1 MIVGIGV
8 DIVDVA
14 RFEQSL
20 ARTPSMKSRLFTERE
35 CVDHKGIALTP
46 VRLAARFAVKE
57 ALAKALGAPGDLAWH
72 DCEVLTDDSGAP
84 LIVASGTVEQA
95 CMFRDVTRWHVSMSH
110 DAGMAIAYVIAE
122 KGEDDD
128 SSVA

>member
-1 MIVGIGV
+1 MIIGIGV

-20 ARTPSMKSRLFTERE
+20 QRTPGMKDRLFTQRE
-35 CVDHKGIALTP
+35 CVDHKGVVLTP

-72 DCEVLTDDSGAP
+72 DCEVLTDVTGAP
-84 LIVASGTVEQA
+84 YIAASGTVEQA
-95 CMFRDVTRWHVSMSH
+95 CVFRGVTRWHVSMSH
-110 DAGMAIAYVIAE
+110 DGGMAVAYVIAE
-122 KGEDDD
+122 AGEDDGPA
-128 SSVA
+128 VA